1 MIDCFNLEGGGGV
14 LLIITTVKERERE
27 NKKSEW
33 NLFNSFNPFDI
44 VYRFLSISIDSPL
57 LKTRI
62 NKKAF
67 HPPPPPISAV
77 GKILVSYAA
86 ALSL

>member
-1 MIDCFNLEGGGGV
+1 MILIWGEKKCFSQL
-14 LLIITTVKERERE
+14 ERES
-27 NKKSEW
+27 KKSEW

-57 LKTRI
+57 LKRELTRKLFI
-62 NKKAF
+62 
-67 HPPPPPISAV
+67 PSPTISAV
-77 GKILVSYAA
+77 EKILVSYAA

>member
-1 MIDCFNLEGGGGV
+1 MIDYFNLRGAV
-14 LLIITTVKERERE
+14 LLTVKERERE

-57 LKTRI
+57 LKTED
-62 NKKAF
+62 
-67 HPPPPPISAV
+67 
-77 GKILVSYAA
+77 
-86 ALSL
+86 